1 MESEI
6 YKYWVSAKIKAD
18 PVNYT
23 LSDNLYI
30 NDSDKDIRV
39 IYDKN
44 YETEQ
49 KIHKALM
56 VYKDISK
63 PLQICKNSNP
73 KFTDFCSTYYICD
86 NTSVISACTLD
97 MYVDVNTYIN
107 ENCIY
112 GICEDIDIEP
122 KKFFKS
128 ISGDA
133 LLQLIYRLENS
144 IDAKNNMQILL
155 SDLNFKDD
163 PKNILTLNYIKN
175 FYENDYKYSEN
186 LKIPNICSIPIYS
199 FEYDKGMLSTPD
211 CKDFSKCNKNIIFLY
226 TLEILYQITNLDE
239 ITANILLE
247 IIFKSATSDINYT
260 SKFLNKDF
268 TIKQEI
274 LDLFVPNSIDRIIKM
289 YDYVLTHNHEILDL
303 EICPFTLS
311 VLIKF
316 TNYVMYRA
324 YRFNIRNVY
333 NELAKFYKLKLHVPI
348 ASLDDMSMS
357 SEMEFKMATSAYIDS
372 EHITESSSVYGY
384 SKKDE
389 LDKIDTK
396 FKSRSIRTLDILDS
410 KTFTKNIGKYEFEV
424 DTVNTNSKVS
434 EICKNGYNALKTSL
448 GMLTTDLVRQ
458 IKEIKVYNTGGK
470 ETGKLKGK
478 LDKKNLYKY
487 NTDHR
492 IFYDN
497 TYKIKESDLAFGII
511 LDVSGSM
518 RGEGIK
524 NGKLTMV
531 LLHEVLS
538 SLHINHEIITH
549 TSSGN
554 YNSIIQRYKLFNENK
569 LHTVNKVYDILNIT
583 ERTGNC
589 DSGALYFMQ
598 QELHRVKNKDK
609 IVLMFSDGEPTE
621 CTGKDLIDQVKSME
635 REGIVVIGIGINY
648 PTIKSYYSRNANG
661 KDIKDMVDIITNIL
675 KEYVLEKN

>member
-1 MESEI
+1 MKFET

-44 YETEQ
+44 YAIEQ

-56 VYKDISK
+56 VYKDIHK
-63 PLQICKNSNP
+63 PLQICNKPNP
-73 KFTDFCSTYYICD
+73 KFTDFCSTYYICN
-86 NTSVISACTLD
+86 NTNTISAHTLD

-122 KKFFKS
+122 EKFFKS
-128 ISGDA
+128 ISGNA
-133 LLQLIYRLENS
+133 FLQLIYKLENS

-155 SDLNFKDD
+155 SDLNFKDNV
-163 PKNILTLNYIKN
+163 KNILTLNYIKN

-186 LKIPNICSIPIYS
+186 LKIPNICFIPIHS
-199 FEYDKGMLSTPD
+199 FEYDDEGIVTPY
-211 CKDFSKCNKNIIFLY
+211 CKDFSKYNKNIIFLY
-226 TLEILYQITNLDE
+226 TLEILYQIINLDE

-247 IIFKSATSDINYT
+247 IIFKSRTSDITYT

-274 LDLFVPNSIDRIIKM
+274 LDLFVPNAIDRIIKM
-289 YDYVLTHNHEILDL
+289 YDYVLTHNLEILDL
-303 EICPFTLS
+303 KTCPFTLA

-333 NELAKFYKLKLHVPI
+333 NELAEFYKLKLHVPI
-348 ASLDDMSMS
+348 ASLDNMDMS
-357 SEMEFKMATSAYIDS
+357 SEMEFKTATAYTDL
-372 EHITESSSVYGY
+372 EHITESSPVYEA

-396 FKSRSIRTLDILDS
+396 FTSHAMHTLDILDS
-410 KTFTKNIGKYEFEV
+410 KTFIKKINKYEFEV

-434 EICKNGYNALKTSL
+434 EICKKGYNTLKTSL
-448 GMLTTDLVRQ
+448 GMLTTDLIKQ

-518 RGEGIK
+518 SGEGIK
-524 NGKLTMV
+524 NGKLTMI

-538 SLHINHEIITH
+538 SLRINHEIITH
-549 TSSGN
+549 TSSSN

-569 LHTVNKVYDILNIT
+569 LHTVNKVYDILNIKAL
-583 ERTGNC
+583 TGNC

-648 PTIKSYYSRNANG
+648 PAIKSYYSRNANG